1 MSRILNLESSVSRS
15 IAAALFLTA
24 SLPLVGNAQSDSVPR
39 VPGFDVNRAMLPDR
53 SRFTPFLVEE
63 SRLLREA
70 LDQGVVDND
79 TPILVVERGGQRLA
93 LITREMMFH
102 HVAQGDMAGEPW
114 MVSF

>member
-1 MSRILNLESSVSRS
+1 MRFDSSVFRP
-15 IAAALFLTA
+15 IAATLFLVLG
-24 SLPLVGNAQSDSVPR
+24 LPMVGHSQADSVPR
-39 VPGFDVNRAMLPDR
+39 VPGFDVNRAMLPDG

-63 SRLLREA
+63 SQLLSEA
-70 LDQGVVDND
+70 LGQGVVDED

-102 HVAQGDMAGEPW
+102 HVAQGEMAGEPW